1 MKKDVKKTHLEQLE
15 AGLQSV
21 KDWQAGKVKLRTWE
35 VDASGNRRMFYQS
48 YEEYRDEKDAGKRL
62 RDIRHQLGM
71 SQSQFAKV
79 MRTSVRTL
87 QGWEIGKSL
96 PTPVLVL
103 AELLRDSQDVRR
115 RLMAGAA

>member
-1 MKKDVKKTHLEQLE
+1 MKKTAKKSHLEQLE
-15 AGLQSV
+15 EGLQSV

-35 VDASGNRRMFYQS
+35 LDAVGNRRMFYQS
-48 YEEYRDEKDAGKRL
+48 YEEYCKEKDAGQKL
-62 RDIRHQLGM
+62 RDIRHQLGL

-87 QGWEIGKSL
+87 QGWEVGKSL
-96 PTPVLVL
+96 PTPALVL

-115 RLMAGAA
+115 RLMTGVA

>member
-1 MKKDVKKTHLEQLE
+1 LEK
-15 AGLQSV
+15 GLQSV
-21 KDWQAGKVKLRTWE
+21 KDWQAGKADLRTWE
-35 VDASGNRRMFYQS
+35 VDSAGNRRMFYQS
-48 YEEYRDEKDAGKRL
+48 YEEYREEKDAGKRL

-71 SQSQFAKV
+71 SQGQFAKV

-96 PTPVLVL
+96 PTPALVL

-115 RLMAGAA
+115 RLMGSASGRGFGSVRSA